1 MQKNKKWILFFLSF
15 LLVGLVSM
23 AALVIVI
30 DPFFQYHKPLEGFP
44 YVVDNQLSQNP
55 GMAKNMEYDSVI
67 LGSSLTVN
75 FDTDW
80 FRELEGLNTIKLN
93 YNGAYPKDQSNIM
106 KIIFENNREVKKVFM
121 GIDMPA
127 YSGGVNETKYP
138 IPEHLYDS
146 NYFNDINYLFNKDV
160 MLNYILKAEVDQK
173 DRTDLSEVYKTWW
186 TDEYFKKELVLKDY
200 VAPEIIAQKSDTAVY
215 MKALE
220 ANLSQNICPY
230 IEANPDT
237 EFVLFFTPY
246 SILYWYGI
254 DRENK
259 TDTVLEEFS
268 YTIDK
273 LLEYENVKLFMF
285 SDQEWIIT
293 DLDLYADYC
302 HYHTDINRYMAECF
316 VSGECEVTA
325 ENKEAR
331 MQSLGK
337 IAKMYDFNLIF
348 ENEK

>member
-1 MQKNKKWILFFLSF
+1 MQKEKKWVITFLCCIILGFA
-15 LLVGLVSM
+15 G
-23 AALVIVI
+23 IVTLIIFI
-30 DPFFQYHKPLEGFP
+30 DPFFQYHKPLKGFP

-55 GMAKNMEYDSVI
+55 GMAKNMEYDSI
-67 LGSSLTVN
+67 LLGSSMTVN

-80 FRELEGLNTIKLN
+80 FMELEGLDTIKLN

-106 KIIFENNREVKKVFM
+106 KIVFEQNRQIKKVFM
-121 GIDMPA
+121 GIDIPA
-127 YSGGVNETKYP
+127 YTGGVEETKYP

-146 NYFNDINYLFNKDV
+146 NYLNDIYYLFNKDV
-160 MLNYILKAEVDQK
+160 LINYILKAVVDQK
-173 DRTDLSEVYKTWW
+173 DKTDLSEVYKTWW
-186 TDEYFKKELVLKDY
+186 TDEYFKKELVLRDY
-200 VAPEIIAQKSDTAVY
+200 VAPAISLEKPDATIYQE
-215 MKALE
+215 ALE

-230 IEANPDT
+230 IEANPQT

-259 TDTVLEEFS
+259 IDAVLGEFS
-268 YTIDK
+268 YTIDR

-316 VSGECEVTA
+316 VSGECEVTQ
-325 ENKEAR
+325 ENKKDR
-331 MQSLGK
+331 IRSLEK
-337 IAKMYDFNLIF
+337 IAKEYDYNLIF
-348 ENEK
+348 EK

>member
-1 MQKNKKWILFFLSF
+1 MQKEKKWVIAFLCCMMLGF
-15 LLVGLVSM
+15 AGVMTL
-23 AALVIVI
+23 IIII
-30 DPFFQYHKPLEGFP
+30 DPFFQYHKPLKGFP

-127 YSGGVNETKYP
+127 YTSGVEETKYP
-138 IPEHLYDS
+138 IQEHLYDS
-146 NYFNDINYLFNKDV
+146 NYLNDINYLLNKDV
-160 MLNYILKAEVDQK
+160 VINYILKAVVDQK
-173 DRTDLSEVYKTWW
+173 DKTDLSEVYKTWW

-200 VAPEIIAQKSDTAVY
+200 EAPEVRTEEADSAIY
-215 MKALE
+215 LEALE
-220 ANLSQNICPY
+220 KNLSQNICPY
-230 IEANPDT
+230 IEENPDT

-246 SILYWYGI
+246 SILYWYGTE
-254 DRENK
+254 REQL
-259 TDTVLEEFS
+259 TDTILAEFS
-268 YTIDK
+268 YTIDR
-273 LLEYENVKLFMF
+273 LLEYENVSLYMF

-316 VSGECEVTA
+316 VSGECEVTQ
-325 ENKEAR
+325 ENKKDR
-331 MQSLGK
+331 IRSLEK
-337 IAKMYDFNLIF
+337 IAKEYDYNLIF
-348 ENEK
+348 EK